1 MKPFPKYSLV
11 ILIALVLFIPMAQ
24 MKLELFDKQ
33 TLEGGITIAE
43 KPEFKKDTYW
53 DLSWQEDFGKYVNDN
68 FGFRTWCVKLINQ
81 IRYSF
86 FNHTKAPGV
95 VVGKKGELFIESYID
110 DYIGRNYI
118 GQSKINE
125 NVTKIKRLQDS
136 LSARGKD
143 LIVVFAPGKAS
154 YYPELLPDNYLRKQK
169 DSTNYRVYAQ
179 AFAGKQV
186 NFIDLNKW
194 FFNNKAN
201 FKYKIYPKY
210 GTHWNHY
217 GMTVALDTIIKY
229 IEHKRHINI
238 PDLSYNIV
246 NYSTKLKGNDFDIG
260 ILMNLLS
267 PIKKDINP
275 YPIYKITDKKENT
288 SYTKP
293 DVLVVGDSYWWC
305 VVGDDLPKK
314 FFREDEYWFY
324 NRDIVFQNNQQKD
337 KVKEVNLSS
346 SLAQR
351 DVVLLMA
358 TEATFYMFP
367 YGFVDNAYKLYCE
380 DNSKR
385 LNDIKHDIQQNAE
398 WYAKVTAKAA
408 ENNITLDKQMQLDAE
423 YILSDELFKPKPTL
437 ESIMENIRNTPEWMK
452 DVEAKAK
459 ENNIAVEEQ
468 LKKDAQWQLDNSG
481 GNAKAA
487 EDKPEE
493 TLESIIAYI
502 KSDAKWMADIKA
514 KAKENNISEEEQLKK
529 DAQWQLDNK
538 KGEHASTAPAGP
550 ATKAEEAKPN
560 AALESIISYIK
571 SDAKWMADI
580 KAKAKENK
588 ISEEEQIKK
597 DAQWQLE
604 QKKK

>member
-1 MKPFPKYSLV
+1 MKQFPKYSLAV
-11 ILIALVLFIPMAQ
+11 FIALVLFIPMTQ
-24 MKLELFDKQ
+24 MKLELFEKQ
-33 TLEGGITIAE
+33 TLEGGISIAE
-43 KPEFKKDTYW
+43 KPEFNKEAYW
-53 DLSWQEDFGKYVNDN
+53 DLSWQENFGRYVNDN
-68 FGFRTWCVKLINQ
+68 FGFRTWYVRLINQ

-86 FNHTKAPGV
+86 FRHTKAPGV

-118 GQSKINE
+118 GKSKIDE
-125 NVTKIKRLQDS
+125 NVRKIRRLQDS

-154 YYPELLPDNYLRKQK
+154 YYPELLPDQYIRKKK
-169 DSTNYRVYAQ
+169 DSTNYTVYAQ
-179 AFAGKQV
+179 ALANKGV

-194 FFNNKAN
+194 FFEHKTK
-201 FKYKIYPKY
+201 FKYKVYPKY

-217 GMTVALDTIIKY
+217 GMTVALDSIIKY

-238 PDLSYNIV
+238 PDLSYSIV
-246 NYSTKLKGNDFDIG
+246 NYNSRLKGNDFDIG

-275 YPIYKITDKKENT
+275 YPIYKIADVKDNPNYK
-288 SYTKP
+288 KP

-305 VVGDDLPKK
+305 MVGDDLPKK

-337 KVKEVNLSS
+337 MVKEVNLSA

-367 YGFVDNAYKLYCE
+367 YGFVDNAYKLYCD

-385 LNDIKHDIQQNAE
+385 LKEIKNDITQNAE

-408 ENNITLDKQMQLDAE
+408 ENNIALDKQMQLDAE
-423 YILSDELFKPKPTL
+423 YILSDELLKPKPTL
-437 ESIMENIRNTPEWMK
+437 ESIMDNIRNTPEWMK
-452 DVEAKAK
+452 DIEAKAK
-459 ENNIAVEEQ
+459 ENNISVEEQ
-468 LKKDAQWQLDNSG
+468 LKKDAQWQLENSG
-481 GNAKAA
+481 GDTKAD
-487 EDKPEE
+487 ENKPEE

-502 KSDAKWMADIKA
+502 KSDAKWM
-514 KAKENNISEEEQLKK
+514 
-529 DAQWQLDNK
+529 
-538 KGEHASTAPAGP
+538 T
-550 ATKAEEAKPN
+550 
-560 AALESIISYIK
+560 
-571 SDAKWMADI
+571 DI

-597 DAQWQLE
+597 DAQWQLDQKKGGHKTDASTGSTNKPE
-604 QKKK
+604 EKKTEESLESMIAYIKNDAKWMADVKVRAKENKISEEEQIKREAQWQLDQKKK